1 MSYRRREHPSLEQLW
16 DAPELASLAILEVA
30 ADTAALALE
39 AVHPEMQD
47 RDRDPND
54 ESEALRAAINVIQL
68 AQTFGSA
75 VGRYR
80 LALRRAHRHEDD
92 IPW

>member
-1 MSYRRREHPSLEQLW
+1 MNYRRREPSVEQIW
-16 DAPELASLAILEVA
+16 DAPELASLAILEMA

-39 AVHPEMQD
+39 AVHPEMQE

-54 ESEALRAAINVIQL
+54 ESDALRAAITVTQL
-68 AQTFGSA
+68 VQALGNA
-75 VGRYR
+75 LGRYR
-80 LALRRAHRHEDD
+80 LALRRTHRQEDD